1 VIRVF
6 IVAASS
12 FARAALQ
19 SLITSLGMEVAGQAA
34 NVDSL
39 GGHWLDLEADVLMV
53 EAHGEQFE
61 AVIDSLG
68 SSQISSESVIVL
80 LSDRVEQRAL
90 TDALRTG
97 VRAVLPSDISPKQL
111 AASLEAAAAG
121 LVVMLPTEV
130 ESIFPAGESGPRPL
144 QEPLTR
150 RENEVLQM
158 LAAGLGNK
166 EIATKCGISE
176 HTVKFHV
183 TSILGKLGAASRTEA
198 VTLGIRHGIVLL

>member
-12 FARAALQ
+12 FARAGLQ
-19 SLITSLGMEVAGQAA
+19 SLMTGLGMEVVGSAATVDPLTGQ
-34 NVDSL
+34 
-39 GGHWLDLEADVLMV
+39 WLDLEPDILLV

-61 AVIDSLG
+61 VAIDSLG
-68 SSQISSESVIVL
+68 SSEITSESAIVL
-80 LSDRVEQRAL
+80 LCDRVEQRGV
-90 TDALRTG
+90 TDALRVG

-111 AASLEAAAAG
+111 AVSLEAAAAG
-121 LVVMLPTEV
+121 FVVMLPAEV
-130 ESIFPAGESGPRPL
+130 ESILPAGERGPHPL
-144 QEPLTR
+144 EEPLTR

-158 LAAGLGNK
+158 LAAGLANK

-183 TSILGKLGAASRTEA
+183 ASILGKLGAASRTEA